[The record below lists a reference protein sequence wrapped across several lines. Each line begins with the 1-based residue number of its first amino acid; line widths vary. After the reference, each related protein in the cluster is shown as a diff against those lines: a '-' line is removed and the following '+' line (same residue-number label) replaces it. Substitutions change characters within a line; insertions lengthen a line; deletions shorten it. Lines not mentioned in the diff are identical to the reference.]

1 MHVRV
6 SSGELGAGELGAG
19 PLDVPVS
26 SGELRSRVL
35 LESYSGTSSIR
46 CMSGSCGDLGAGEL
60 GAGQLDAG
68 ELETDV
74 LWRWELMSSGAACY
88 LEVILGSGASGGC
101 PGELRE
107 LRDRVPL

>member
-1 MHVRV
+1 M
-6 SSGELGAGELGAG
+6 
-19 PLDVPVS
+19 S

-74 LWRWELMSSGAACY
+74 LWRWELVS
-88 LEVILGSGASGGC
+88 
-101 PGELRE
+101 
-107 LRDRVPL
+107 